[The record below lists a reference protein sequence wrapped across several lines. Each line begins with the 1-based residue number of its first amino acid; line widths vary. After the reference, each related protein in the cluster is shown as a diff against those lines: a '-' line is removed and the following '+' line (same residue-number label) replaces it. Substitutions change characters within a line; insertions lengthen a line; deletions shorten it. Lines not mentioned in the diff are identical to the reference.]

1 MDESQTPMRRCQVG
15 LSGLDAQ
22 LLRISMQRIKKKKVL
37 RSKTTSF
44 TLHESNHSVKS
55 TNEGVEYL
63 PLLNLEDG

>member
-22 LLRISMQRIKKKKVL
+22 LLRISIQRIKKKVL